1 MGADFGSFADLFALY
16 LKSILFPT
24 NTLTADGTTSCISG
38 YHFIRIFLLFFFAF
52 VKEDGSIT
60 ENAIKKTSVPG

>member
-1 MGADFGSFADLFALY
+1 LHFSYPSKTALAVYLEMGADFGSFADLFALY

-38 YHFIRIFLLFFFAF
+38 YHFIRIFLLFFLH
-52 VKEDGSIT
+52 S
-60 ENAIKKTSVPG
+60 